1 MRLIGYCP
9 SAGRVGSTMIALVWM
24 SIGDCCAVSL
34 SAHSGKHNVPLFCAK
49 VPHVQGLVLP

>member
-1 MRLIGYCP
+1 
-9 SAGRVGSTMIALVWM
+9 MIALVWM